1 MRITGAVWATVPL
14 LSFYGGEADGD
25 IGRNEELSPG
35 GLWG

>member
-25 IGRNEELSPG
+25 TGRNEELSPG